1 MTYEEYNSTPQT
13 IETERLKLR
22 RLTMGDDEAI
32 YTYGRDPEVTRN
44 VSFHTHQSI
53 EDARIFLRT
62 VLENYEKNEPSVW
75 AICLK
80 ETGGLI
86 GTTGLLNWNR
96 DHYRVE
102 IGYALNRDYWNKGI
116 VTEAVKAVIDHLFRN
131 TDLVRI
137 EARCKI
143 PNIAS
148 ARVMEKAGMKF
159 EGILRKQMHFA
170 GVSHDV
176 KMYSILRDE
185 WEKK

>member
-1 MTYEEYNSTPQT
+1 MTYEKYHSTPQI

-22 RLTMGDDEAI
+22 RLSVADDEAV
-32 YTYGRDPEVTRN
+32 YAYGRDPEVTRH
-44 VSFHTHQSI
+44 VSFPTHQSI
-53 EDARIFLRT
+53 EDARTFLRT
-62 VLENYEKNEPSVW
+62 VLENYAKNEPSVW

-80 ETGGLI
+80 ETGDLI

-102 IGYALNRDYWNKGI
+102 IGYALARKYWNQGI
-116 VTEAVKAVIDHLFRN
+116 VTEAVKGMIDHLFHN
-131 TDLVRI
+131 TDLIRI

-170 GVSHDV
+170 GVSHDM
-176 KMYSILRDE
+176 KMYSIIRDE